1 MRIGCPHLNMVLRSV
16 SSLSD
21 SWSSRVRTMD
31 ECFLLPMLSIPHSH
45 LGCSFSLMS
54 ANHGL
59 SVYSVLRM
67 CGIGCGEG
75 SSSQVEIPMST
86 PSITIRGQGLSSLM
100 SLIML
105 GFLVRKWDMDRACG
119 LRSVAE

>member
-1 MRIGCPHLNMVLRSV
+1 MVLRSV

-21 SWSSRVRTMD
+21 SWSSRVRTSD

-45 LGCSFSLMS
+45 LGCSFSLMF

-59 SVYSVLRM
+59 SAYSVLSM
-67 CGIGCGEG
+67 CGIGCEG
-75 SSSQVEIPMST
+75 SLSQVEIPVST
-86 PSITIRGQGLSSLM
+86 PLITIRGQGLSSLM

-105 GFLVRKWDMDRACG
+105 GFLVRKCDMDRACG